1 MSFGVQ
7 STCLSSFAMGI
18 RIAGLVARPQKD
30 SETKALYRLRY
41 QSLVNFLQFLAWE
54 RRCHALEMI

>member
-1 MSFGVQ
+1 
-7 STCLSSFAMGI
+7 MGI

-30 SETKALYRLRY
+30 SETKAFYRLRY